1 MSNDHFTVKK
11 DYSIFEFFKK
21 HQGCYPWTY
30 LNPQDIQEVQEPLC
44 QRKIINR
51 GCVADDCRAAH
62 RAHHH
67 TETETATAATANPTI
82 EKTEHISTIHEPVV
96 VVPTSLLPE
105 LSSPSHDLL
114 SFNFDNIDTQR
125 AIDSYST
132 KSSVKNSSS
141 GILEVLQDLE
151 AEEERENERKRNQSQ
166 VKPSTTTQSNQDLST
181 YKPKEESKR
190 FAFRSLLKRTHSAP
204 KKIQLTKNQP
214 NIDPE
219 QPQSPTQV
227 QCCHPI
233 VEKLKT
239 MADKHVHKSK
249 SAAAPKK
256 PSTKTTT
263 IKTVPLPN
271 EKKIVLAEQTRII
284 RLKGSPKAERKNV
297 AAYLEKR
304 DSDDIVEIMQLDES
318 PSETRKRREENRKLD
333 EQDDSPDKKKEKENE
348 TKKAPTSDD
357 NEKEFIVPQNLTGLN
372 TEPTVEE
379 LLEEEFKNDPPKK
392 APRKV
397 KEHIYEEIDQPGAIT
412 SHRSAK
418 LGKPANIF
426 ACAVLHSVLN
436 KDEFKESLQ
445 RQNEIE
451 DIEEAHLAKDQSADA
466 AAAAPETV
474 TDTPVAATNQTSE
487 ISTISATNE
496 EKPIP
501 EEIIEI
507 KATTADEADETA
519 AHRETDQTN
528 EKDQPPQDAVT
539 KVDDDD
545 GESREKAENADEAS
559 DSVSKLDS
567 DLRKDVLVKEEKK
580 VTFSQSTE
588 EYQDKLAAEKGP
600 EKEDVELPANI
611 KVSKR
616 WSNMRSVC

>member
-1 MSNDHFTVKK
+1 M
-11 DYSIFEFFKK
+11 
-21 HQGCYPWTY
+21 
-30 LNPQDIQEVQEPLC
+30 NPQDIQEIQEPPC
-44 QRKIINR
+44 QRKIINDR
-51 GCVADDCRAAH
+51 CVADDCRGAY
-62 RAHHH
+62 RAHHQH
-67 TETETATAATANPTI
+67 TTAAATKPPTPLTI
-82 EKTEHISTIHEPVV
+82 EKATTEISTTIHEPVV

-105 LSSPSHDLL
+105 LSTPSHDLL

-151 AEEERENERKRNQSQ
+151 AEEERENERKRNQ
-166 VKPSTTTQSNQDLST
+166 VKASSTTTQSNQDLST

-204 KKIQLTKNQP
+204 KKIQLTKGERQD
-214 NIDPE
+214 IDPD

-239 MADKHVHKSK
+239 MADKHVNKNKDKDAATPKKSK
-249 SAAAPKK
+249 SK
-256 PSTKTTT
+256 SLTTTT
-263 IKTVPLPN
+263 IKTVPLQS

-284 RLKGSPKAERKNV
+284 RLKDSPKAERKNV

-304 DSDDIVEIMQLDES
+304 DSDDIVEIVQLDES
-318 PSETRKRREENRKLD
+318 PSETRKRREEIRKLD
-333 EQDDSPDKKKEKENE
+333 EQNDDKKTDTKKLAGNDDS
-348 TKKAPTSDD
+348 
-357 NEKEFIVPQNLTGLN
+357 EKEFVVPQNLTGLN

-397 KEHIYEEIDQPGAIT
+397 KEHIYEEIDTPGAIT
-412 SHRSAK
+412 SHVSAK
-418 LGKPANIF
+418 LGKPANVF

-436 KDEFKESLQ
+436 KDEFKEKLK

-451 DIEEAHLAKDQSADA
+451 DDEEERLAQEKEASSAAVVTIE
-466 AAAAPETV
+466 
-474 TDTPVAATNQTSE
+474 TSE
-487 ISTISATNE
+487 LSTLTAPNDET
-496 EKPIP
+496 KPIP
-501 EEIIEI
+501 DEIIEI
-507 KATTADEADETA
+507 KTTVNEPNDTLQSNCGTDE
-519 AHRETDQTN
+519 TN
-528 EKDQPPQDAVT
+528 EKDQSQNEVLPKNDN
-539 KVDDDD
+539 DS
-545 GESREKAENADEAS
+545 ENREKTDNDESNENAPKS
-559 DSVSKLDS
+559 DNDQ
-567 DLRKDVLVKEEKK
+567 RKDGHVKEEKK
-580 VTFSQSTE
+580 VKFSQSTE
-588 EYQDKLAAEKGP
+588 EYQDKLAAEKAP
-600 EKEDVELPANI
+600 EKEDVELPENI

>member
-1 MSNDHFTVKK
+1 M
-11 DYSIFEFFKK
+11 
-21 HQGCYPWTY
+21 
-30 LNPQDIQEVQEPLC
+30 NPQDIQEPPC
-44 QRKIINR
+44 QRKIINDR
-51 GCVADDCRAAH
+51 CVADDCKGAHRAH
-62 RAHHH
+62 RAHH
-67 TETETATAATANPTI
+67 TVTIAPPTI
-82 EKTEHISTIHEPVV
+82 ATTEEIEKQIEKQIATIHEPVV

-151 AEEERENERKRNQSQ
+151 AEEERENERKRSQ
-166 VKPSTTTQSNQDLST
+166 VKASTTTQSNQDLST

-214 NIDPE
+214 NFDPD

-239 MADKHVHKSK
+239 MADKHVNKSK
-249 SAAAPKK
+249 ATKEPKK
-256 PSTKTTT
+256 SSSKSTT

-271 EKKIVLAEQTRII
+271 QKKIVLAEETRII
-284 RLKGSPKAERKNV
+284 PLKGSPKAERKNV

-304 DSDDIVEIMQLDES
+304 DSDDIVEIVQLDES
-318 PSETRKRREENRKLD
+318 PSETRKRREENRALD
-333 EQDDSPDKKKEKENE
+333 EQSDDDHDKKKGNE
-348 TKKAPTSDD
+348 TKKLPTIED
-357 NEKEFIVPQNLTGLN
+357 NEKEFVVPQNLTGLN

-412 SHRSAK
+412 SFTNAK

-451 DIEEAHLAKDQSADA
+451 DEEEARLAKEKEA
-466 AAAAPETV
+466 AAAIESSAV
-474 TDTPVAATNQTSE
+474 
-487 ISTISATNE
+487 ISSA
-496 EKPIP
+496 KPIP
-501 EEIIEI
+501 DEIIEI
-507 KATTADEADETA
+507 KAVASETSETLDETSGQKSELA
-519 AHRETDQTN
+519 
-528 EKDQPPQDAVT
+528 
-539 KVDDDD
+539 KVDEDD
-545 GESREKAENADEAS
+545 ESREKTENADEPNECVSTS
-559 DSVSKLDS
+559 DNDP
-567 DLRKDVLVKEEKK
+567 RKDVLVKEEKK

-600 EKEDVELPANI
+600 EKEDVELPENI

-616 WSNMRSVC
+616 WSNMRSVCQ

>member
-1 MSNDHFTVKK
+1 M
-11 DYSIFEFFKK
+11 
-21 HQGCYPWTY
+21 
-30 LNPQDIQEVQEPLC
+30 NPQDILEAKC
-44 QRKIINR
+44 QRKKVNNR
-51 GCVADDCRAAH
+51 CEADDH
-62 RAHHH
+62 RSTDKADD
-67 TETETATAATANPTI
+67 TNASSSTAITVDAGN
-82 EKTEHISTIHEPVV
+82 ISTIHIDEPVV

-105 LSSPSHDLL
+105 LSAPPHDLL

-151 AEEERENERKRNQSQ
+151 AEEERENERKRNQ
-166 VKPSTTTQSNQDLST
+166 VKQTSTTTTQSNQDLST

-204 KKIQLTKNQP
+204 KKIQLTKNTP
-214 NIDPE
+214 DIDPDPD
-219 QPQSPTQV
+219 QPRSPTQV

-239 MADKHVHKSK
+239 MADKHVNKSK
-249 SAAAPKK
+249 AAPKK
-256 PSTKTTT
+256 PAKST

-284 RLKGSPKAERKNV
+284 RLKGSPKAERKNI

-304 DSDDIVEIMQLDES
+304 DSDDTVEIVQLDES

-333 EQDDSPDKKKEKENE
+333 ERRPDHDMKKENE
-348 TKKAPTSDD
+348 TKNDE
-357 NEKEFIVPQNLTGLN
+357 NEKEFVVPQNLTGLN

-392 APRKV
+392 APRKI
-397 KEHIYEEIDQPGAIT
+397 KEHIYEEIETPGAIT
-412 SHRSAK
+412 THISGK
-418 LGKPANIF
+418 LGKPANVF
-426 ACAVLHSVLN
+426 ASAVLHSILN
-436 KDEFKESLQ
+436 KDEFKESLK

-451 DIEEAHLAKDQSADA
+451 DIEEESLAKEDDA
-466 AAAAPETV
+466 ADDDANATCAVVTTETSDV
-474 TDTPVAATNQTSE
+474 SVS
-487 ISTISATNE
+487 STANDDA
-496 EKPIP
+496 KPIP
-501 EEIIEI
+501 DEIIDI
-507 KATTADEADETA
+507 KTTLNVTDETFE
-519 AHRETDQTN
+519 RQETDEKN
-528 EKDQPPQDAVT
+528 EKAHAQKKEWTSDIVINVVHVA
-539 KVDDDD
+539 DDN
-545 GESREKAENADEAS
+545 ESREKTGNDEPDESVSTS
-559 DSVSKLDS
+559 DSDP
-567 DLRKDVLVKEEKK
+567 RKDVLVKEEKK

-588 EYQDKLAAEKGP
+588 EYQNKLAAEKAP
-600 EKEDVELPANI
+600 EKEDVELPENI

>member
-1 MSNDHFTVKK
+1 M
-11 DYSIFEFFKK
+11 
-21 HQGCYPWTY
+21 
-30 LNPQDIQEVQEPLC
+30 NPQDLIQEPPC
-44 QRKIINR
+44 QQKIINDR
-51 GCVADDCRAAH
+51 CVADDCKGAHRAH
-62 RAHHH
+62 RAHH
-67 TETETATAATANPTI
+67 TVTIAPPTI
-82 EKTEHISTIHEPVV
+82 ETTTEQIEKQIIHEPVV

-151 AEEERENERKRNQSQ
+151 AEEERENERKRNQ
-166 VKPSTTTQSNQDLST
+166 VKASTTTQSNQDLST

-204 KKIQLTKNQP
+204 KKIQLTKNPP
-214 NIDPE
+214 NFDPD

-239 MADKHVHKSK
+239 MADKHVNKSK
-249 SAAAPKK
+249 AKEAAPKK
-256 PSTKTTT
+256 SSSKSTT

-271 EKKIVLAEQTRII
+271 QKKIVLAEETRII
-284 RLKGSPKAERKNV
+284 RLKGSPKADRKNV

-304 DSDDIVEIMQLDES
+304 DSDDIVEIVQLDES
-318 PSETRKRREENRKLD
+318 PSETRKRREENRVLD
-333 EQDDSPDKKKEKENE
+333 DTDDDDHDKKKGNE
-348 TKKAPTSDD
+348 TNKLPTIED
-357 NEKEFIVPQNLTGLN
+357 NEKEFVVPQNLTGLN

-397 KEHIYEEIDQPGAIT
+397 KEHIYEEIDTPGAIT
-412 SHRSAK
+412 SFTNAK
-418 LGKPANIF
+418 LGKPANVF

-451 DIEEAHLAKDQSADA
+451 DEEEVRLAKEEEAAVATIETSSAANDEA
-466 AAAAPETV
+466 
-474 TDTPVAATNQTSE
+474 
-487 ISTISATNE
+487 
-496 EKPIP
+496 KPIP
-501 EEIIEI
+501 DEIIEI
-507 KATTADEADETA
+507 TTTANE
-519 AHRETDQTN
+519 TN
-528 EKDQPPQDAVT
+528 EDDATSGDADQPQKNESA
-539 KVDDDD
+539 KVDDD
-545 GESREKAENADEAS
+545 SEKTENADEATTAS
-559 DSVSKLDS
+559 DNDP
-567 DLRKDVLVKEEKK
+567 RKDVKK
-580 VTFSQSTE
+580 VKFSQSTE

-600 EKEDVELPANI
+600 EKEDVELPENI

-616 WSNMRSVC
+616 WSNMRSVCQQFSYTNFCLNFFCTNNCHSTHICIRQLSHSIKRIIDMYLGTLNVANSDVVDANSKLEQILSASVAQ